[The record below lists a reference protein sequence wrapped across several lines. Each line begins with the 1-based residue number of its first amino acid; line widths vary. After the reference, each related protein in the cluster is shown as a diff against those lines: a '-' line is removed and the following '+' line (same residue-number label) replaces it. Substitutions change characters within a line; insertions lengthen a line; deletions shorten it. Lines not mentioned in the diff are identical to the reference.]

1 VPSLGFAAHSPE
13 VFVVDGHAFQART
26 TLGQARDATREL
38 TGRNRGACALNRREV
53 MNYFTLV
60 PQISEES
67 LLSKYPIL
75 RRRSRHSGHSRVG
88 GHPASPSLG
97 HYLLVERSRRSRSQ
111 AERCPRDSGLRVG
124 GRSDGLEDAEKS
136 VFPGPIALLPLDAKA
151 ARTVR
156 WTFGARGDRTTVLG
170 EPQPKNTTLGTTEHP
185 RYTATSKPGGQ
196 ARAEALQRRL
206 ALVFHD
212 LGIGELTDGW
222 VRAEDG
228 RLTFTELDARRAE
241 RLVLALEHVAH
252 RYTRFQW

>member
-53 MNYFTLV
+53 INYFTLV
-60 PQISEES
+60 PQISKES

-124 GRSDGLEDAEKS
+124 GRSDGLEDGDGA
-136 VFPGPIALLPLDAKA
+136 VFPGPIALPSEYESSPWRGGSGPRGPVDRRSDTGAPPILAGVEPKFFGALS
-151 ARTVR
+151 TVR
-156 WTFGARGDRTTVLG
+156 KMRLGARPGVQSSGIRTIRYFVSAVFFSVFSG
-170 EPQPKNTTLGTTEHP
+170 EPSPE
-185 RYTATSKPGGQ
+185 RRTSP
-196 ARAEALQRRL
+196 
-206 ALVFHD
+206 D
-212 LGIGELTDGW
+212 LS
-222 VRAEDG
+222 VSR
-228 RLTFTELDARRAE
+228 
-241 RLVLALEHVAH
+241 
-252 RYTRFQW
+252 